1 MKNSMQHIGHARK
14 TDARDRATRVLIS
27 ILSCLSCTL
36 MLMIGPANARVPDA
50 RAQGILDFIGA
61 IESNGYDDVYRGVA
75 AQPPQP
81 LTTMTVAEVLAWQ
94 ESIDARSRSEAAGKY
109 QIIEDTLREL
119 VDQGVVAP
127 GALFNP
133 ATQDAL
139 ALHLLERR
147 GYDPARTDYD
157 RMGDAIAREWAAL
170 PVCTGYRAGRS
181 YYDGLNGNTARTT
194 CDTWLAVLADSHDPL
209 VVADAIALSAL
220 VTAARDANASDLAI
234 FLDDVRE
241 TFLDLAGDLTG
252 IALSLLYSLLV
263 IEWAMTTAR
272 QVAQGAGLQTYLS
285 TLFQRIAIA
294 ATFIFLI
301 NLSNYSDLVIASAE
315 ALLDIS
321 TTGASID
328 VIDLFD
334 GLLALVYDLFGRS
347 WWSIPDKLASIVIL
361 FVGAILIGVIVT
373 AYIEVYIS
381 FAAAIIAL
389 GFAGWTGT
397 RYIAI
402 RYLKFAAIK
411 TMYLFSALFCGALMS
426 SLVSFDL
433 DNNTGNPVFLAGI
446 LVILS
451 ILITSIPEAI
461 EQAMTGRTSSSASA
475 SVGGFIRGLFLN
487 SLTGGARRG
496 WNRIQGKK

>member
-1 MKNSMQHIGHARK
+1 MKKVVQHTEHTGKQVARH
-14 TDARDRATRVLIS
+14 RAAPALFS
-27 ILSCLSCTL
+27 ILACLLCTL
-36 MLMIGPANARVPDA
+36 MLMIGPANAQVPDA
-50 RAQGILDFIGA
+50 RAQGVLDFIGA
-61 IESNGYDDVYRGVA
+61 IESNGYDDVYHGVP

-81 LTTMTVAEVLAWQ
+81 LTTMTVADVLDWQ
-94 ESIDARSRSEAAGKY
+94 DSIDARSRSEAVGKY
-109 QIIEDTLREL
+109 QIMEDTLREL

-170 PVCTGYRAGRS
+170 PICTGYRTGRS

-194 CDTWLAVLADSHDPL
+194 CDTWLAVLENGHDPL
-209 VVADAIALSAL
+209 AVADAIALSDL
-220 VTAARDANASDLAI
+220 VAATRDASASDLAI
-234 FLDDVRE
+234 FLDDVRD
-241 TFLDLAGDLTG
+241 TFFDLATELTG

-263 IEWAMTTAR
+263 IEWVMTTAR
-272 QVAQGAGLQTYLS
+272 QVGQGAGLQTYLT

-321 TTGASID
+321 TSGASID

-334 GLLALVYDLFGRS
+334 GLMTLINDLFGRS
-347 WWSIPDKLASIVIL
+347 WWSIPDKLAAIVIL

-373 AYIEVYIS
+373 AYIEVYIA

-389 GFAGWTGT
+389 GFAGWSGT

-402 RYLKFAAIK
+402 RYLKYAAIK

-426 SLVSFDL
+426 SLVNFDL
-433 DNNTGNPVFLAGI
+433 DQNTGNPVFLAGI
-446 LVILS
+446 LLILTM
-451 ILITSIPEAI
+451 LITSIPEAV
-461 EQAMTGRTSSSASA
+461 EQTMTGRTSSSASS
-475 SVGGFIRGLFLN
+475 SVGGFLRGLFLN
-487 SLTGGARRG
+487 ALTGGARHGFNKIRG
-496 WNRIQGKK
+496 KR